1 MADETHYEIERPKIT
16 NDVDAAHARIRSH
29 QVYLDS
35 LHGRIDGNERRIDR
49 IEKRMDDQSHT
60 LADLK
65 ATTGA
70 TQREVHSNS
79 GMLARAVDRVDY
91 MASRLDQHTA
101 EEINAQ
107 EKQTQRMERLHRTLI
122 RGISVLGV
130 VAILLVVLTREHQ
143 PAWIGALI
151 KVIGG

>member
-1 MADETHYEIERPKIT
+1 MADETHYEIERPQIT

-49 IEKRMDDQSHT
+49 IEKRVDDQSHT

-70 TQREVHSNS
+70 TQIEVRSNS
-79 GMLARAVDRVDY
+79 GMLVRAVERVDY
-91 MASRLDQHTA
+91 MASRLDQHAA
-101 EEINAQ
+101 EEINEQ
-107 EKQTQRMERLHRTLI
+107 EKQTQRIERLHRTLI
-122 RGISVLGV
+122 RGVSALGV
-130 VAILLVVLTREHQ
+130 VAILLIVITRDSQ
-143 PAWIGALI
+143 PAWLGALI